1 MSVGAGGYD
10 RTIAVGRHRALP
22 YLAFGAGA
30 LVSHPRCSRSRMA
43 LSANGMHS
51 SQMTSEAHSSCSS
64 HQTQRAAA
72 VVPSVAGARGSR
84 VGCGSSTEPKP
95 NLSEG
100 PNGLRERGSVG
111 IVEYRVAQPNL

>member
-72 VVPSVAGARGSR
+72 VVPSVAGA
-84 VGCGSSTEPKP
+84 SSTEPKP